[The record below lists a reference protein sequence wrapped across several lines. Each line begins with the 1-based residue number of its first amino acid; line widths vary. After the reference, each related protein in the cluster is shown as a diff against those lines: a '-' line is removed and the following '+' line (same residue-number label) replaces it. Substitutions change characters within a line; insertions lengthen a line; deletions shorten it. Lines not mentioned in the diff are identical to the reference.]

1 MASDD
6 RSEMGIVTLKPANEI
21 AYRRYVESLADF
33 AEAHEALVSILA
45 EDPDSSSTVW
55 ALIS

>member
-1 MASDD
+1 M
-6 RSEMGIVTLKPANEI
+6 TLKPANEI
-21 AYRRYVESLADF
+21 ANRRYVESLADF
-33 AEAHEALVSILA
+33 AEAHEALVSALA

>member
-1 MASDD
+1 M
-6 RSEMGIVTLKPANEI
+6 TLKPANEI
-21 AYRRYVESLADF
+21 ANRRYVESLAD